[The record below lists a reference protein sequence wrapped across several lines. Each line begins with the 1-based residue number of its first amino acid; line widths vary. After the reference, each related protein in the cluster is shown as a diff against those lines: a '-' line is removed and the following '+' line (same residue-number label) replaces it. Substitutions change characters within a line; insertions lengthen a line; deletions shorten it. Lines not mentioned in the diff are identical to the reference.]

1 VILTAN
7 VEDTALALDHFL
19 AATEKR
25 AYRMALIATGN
36 SEEALDVV
44 QDAMLK
50 LVRKYAKRSAEEW
63 PLLFHR
69 ILQNTLNDWYR
80 KQKVRH
86 GLLRWFG
93 KANEDVEAEDP
104 VEQLPQTG
112 SYHPDERLGH
122 ERAMQTLEKALSD
135 LPMRQQQAFLLRQWE
150 GLDVANTA
158 RAMGISEGSVKTHY
172 SRAIHSLRNQLE
184 DHWS

>member
-1 VILTAN
+1 MTAN
-7 VEDTALALDHFL
+7 VEDTAQALDHFL
-19 AATEKR
+19 AAIEKR
-25 AYRMALIATGN
+25 AYRMAFIATGN

-50 LVRKYAKRSAEEW
+50 LVHKYAKRSAEEW

-86 GLLRWFG
+86 GLMRWFG
-93 KANEDVEAEDP
+93 YVDKDAEEEET

-112 SYHPDERLGH
+112 SYHPDERLGQ
-122 ERAMQTLEKALSD
+122 ERAMLTLEKALSD

>member
-1 VILTAN
+1 MTAK
-7 VEDTALALDHFL
+7 VEDTAQALDHFL

-25 AYRMALIATGN
+25 AYRMAVIATGN
-36 SEEALDVV
+36 REEALDVV

-50 LVRKYAKRSAEEW
+50 LVRRYAKRSADEW

-80 KQKVRH
+80 KQKVRR
-86 GLLRWFG
+86 GWMRWFG
-93 KANEDVEAEDP
+93 HADEDAGNEEA

-112 SYHPDERLGH
+112 SYHPDERLGQ
-122 ERAMQTLEKALSD
+122 ERAMLTLDKALSA
-135 LPMRQQQAFLLRQWE
+135 LPIRQQQAFLLRQWE

-184 DHWS
+184 DHWT

>member
-1 VILTAN
+1 LTAN
-7 VEDTALALDHFL
+7 VPDTAQALDRFL
-19 AATEKR
+19 AATEQR
-25 AYRMALIATGN
+25 AYRMAVIATGN
-36 SEEALDVV
+36 RDEALDVV

-50 LVRKYAKRSAEEW
+50 LVRKYAKRSADEW

-86 GLLRWFG
+86 GLLRWFRQD
-93 KANEDVEAEDP
+93 NEDVETEDP
-104 VEQLPQTG
+104 LEQLPQSG
-112 SYHPDERLGH
+112 SHHPDQRLGH
-122 ERAMQTLEKALSD
+122 ERAMLTLDKALST

-150 GLDVANTA
+150 GMDVANTA